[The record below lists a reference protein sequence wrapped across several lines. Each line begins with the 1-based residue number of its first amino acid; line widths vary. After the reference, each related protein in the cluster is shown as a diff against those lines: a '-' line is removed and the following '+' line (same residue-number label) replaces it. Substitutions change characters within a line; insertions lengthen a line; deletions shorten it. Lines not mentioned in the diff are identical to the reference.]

1 MIDLKTL
8 YELGIPRLPE
18 LTGPAMKAANKAVS
32 NGAKPAAVKALV
44 STLAHSASPT
54 EEPMGEL
61 KQLFMP
67 LAKLLAK
74 AERST
79 RFIRSVKPPRP
90 GNPGRRAT
98 WRMRRSSRWQ
108 TRAASPSRSGAL

>member
-74 AERST
+74 ARAEHTFYTERE
-79 RFIRSVKPPRP
+79 IL
-90 GNPGRRAT
+90 GEGRRGGCGVPADGK
-98 WRMRRSSRWQ
+98 RVPPPHRGRGRSD
-108 TRAASPSRSGAL
+108 A

>member
-74 AERST
+74 A
-79 RFIRSVKPPRP
+79 
-90 GNPGRRAT
+90 RAEHT
-98 WRMRRSSRWQ
+98 FYTDRVE
-108 TRAASPSRSGAL
+108 LL

>member
-44 STLAHSASPT
+44 STLALPI
-54 EEPMGEL
+54 P
-61 KQLFMP
+61 
-67 LAKLLAK
+67 
-74 AERST
+74 
-79 RFIRSVKPPRP
+79 PPRNP
-90 GNPGRRAT
+90 WGN
-98 WRMRRSSRWQ
+98 
-108 TRAASPSRSGAL
+108 

>member
-54 EEPMGEL
+54 EEPMGG
-61 KQLFMP
+61 
-67 LAKLLAK
+67 
-74 AERST
+74 AET
-79 RFIRSVKPPRP
+79 ALYAPRE
-90 GNPGRRAT
+90 
-98 WRMRRSSRWQ
+98 
-108 TRAASPSRSGAL
+108 AARESPSGAHVLYGA